1 MYGELSLEHLEAQ
14 LSEMKAALVR
24 IEAKMDAKDDK
35 MDERLR
41 SLETKMA
48 QVWILGALGVL
59 VFAPV
64 ISFIIRKVGL

>member
-1 MYGELSLEHLEAQ
+1 MEHLEAQ